1 MLNYLTILL
10 KRSWSKLKV
19 LLPQVDHVPC
29 SVQGCILPVTF
40 LNPHQSKCQL
50 FVVSYEPPL
59 SFLLWGKTPLFFSM
73 NFWFPQS
80 IHPIR
85 LHLGSAYMPVKSLQS
100 CPTLCDPIVGS
111 PPGSPVPGILQAR
124 TLEWVAIPFPNAW
137 KWKVKMKSLSRV
149 WLFTTPWTAA
159 YQAPRPGDFPGQST
173 GVGCHCLLCV
183 CFLSASKSPN
193 TSQIGNFSKL
203 TSSLNVITHS
213 HPLLSLLIIM
223 IIPAH
228 ITYLCSGQASL
239 PFVDEK
245 SKSQRS

>member
-1 MLNYLTILL
+1 MVGPKLNIHLPLTMLNYLTILL

-85 LHLGSAYMPVKSLQS
+85 LHLGSVYMPVKSLQL
-100 CPTLCDPIVGS
+100 CPTLCDSMDYG
-111 PPGSPVPGILQAR
+111 PPCSSVHRILQAR
-124 TLEWVAIPFPNAW
+124 ILEWVAIA
-137 KWKVKMKSLSRV
+137 
-149 WLFTTPWTAA
+149 
-159 YQAPRPGDFPGQST
+159 
-173 GVGCHCLLCV
+173 
-183 CFLSASKSPN
+183 
-193 TSQIGNFSKL
+193 FSKG
-203 TSSLNVITHS
+203 SSRPRDWTCVSYVSCI
-213 HPLLSLLIIM
+213 
-223 IIPAH
+223 
-228 ITYLCSGQASL
+228 G
-239 PFVDEK
+239 
-245 SKSQRS
+245 R

>member
-85 LHLGSAYMPVKSLQS
+85 LHLGSVYMPVKSLQL
-100 CPTLCDPIVGS
+100 CPTLCDSMDYG
-111 PPGSPVPGILQAR
+111 PPCSSVHRILQAR
-124 TLEWVAIPFPNAW
+124 ILEWVAIAFSRASSRPRDRTCVSYVSWIGRGSLPLVPPGKHHLGFGNESSTIPLCLFAL
-137 KWKVKMKSLSRV
+137 KSPPV
-149 WLFTTPWTAA
+149 PWTMV
-159 YQAPRPGDFPGQST
+159 RW
-173 GVGCHCLLCV
+173 
-183 CFLSASKSPN
+183 
-193 TSQIGNFSKL
+193 
-203 TSSLNVITHS
+203 
-213 HPLLSLLIIM
+213 
-223 IIPAH
+223 
-228 ITYLCSGQASL
+228 
-239 PFVDEK
+239 
-245 SKSQRS
+245 RS